1 MASVLSLLGFRVLGL
16 RAFQVLDL
24 YTWGRGLSGFQRSL
38 SQVEAWLRFF
48 VVKLQGFR
56 VKGFS
61 GFGLIYMG
69 SGVVRI

>member
-1 MASVLSLLGFRVLGL
+1 M
-16 RAFQVLDL
+16 DL